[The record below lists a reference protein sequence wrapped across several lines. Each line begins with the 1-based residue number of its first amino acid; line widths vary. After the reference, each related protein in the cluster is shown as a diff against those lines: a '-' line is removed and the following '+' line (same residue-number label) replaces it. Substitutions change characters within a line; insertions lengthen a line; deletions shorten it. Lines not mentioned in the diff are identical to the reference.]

1 MDSFISEEVKI
12 PAKKLIP
19 AGNYSIKL
27 QNLQTK
33 GNALAGEVNVFDSNL
48 EVLTEGQGFTGGSE
62 SVAFL
67 AREFGDME

>member
-1 MDSFISEEVKI
+1 MDSFISEEVK
-12 PAKKLIP
+12 
-19 AGNYSIKL
+19 NTCEETDSRRYYSIKL

-33 GNALAGEVNVFDSNL
+33 GNALAGEVNVFDSDL

-67 AREFGDME
+67 ARELGDME